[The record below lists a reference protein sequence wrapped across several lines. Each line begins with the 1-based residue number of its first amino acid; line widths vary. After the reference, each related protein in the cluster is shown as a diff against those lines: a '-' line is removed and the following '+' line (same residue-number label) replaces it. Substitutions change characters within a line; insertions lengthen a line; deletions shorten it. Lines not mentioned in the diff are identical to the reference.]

1 MGFYKKTVLLTNQA
15 NYEKG
20 MAILTIEQNGSGV
33 FGCIKA
39 FDIPKTGNLV
49 LGITVDSK
57 SAIKQNVIF
66 ANGNVFNFKLPTD
79 FNINGKIGCV
89 LVDLS
94 HNEVNAL
101 VWGTNGSS
109 AEYKKDIINVFN
121 NDVRVST
128 YNQSNNQSNLEK
140 GDVQQSE
147 KEENKSAQ
155 DIDPKLFEDDNIEEI
170 IDKEMGEN
178 NDFFGLISD
187 QIDDLFSK
195 FPSEERLVE
204 IVPNSRWIKVDYDG
218 DGREY
223 VLGLIYDQDEVKYI
237 CYGVPS
243 DKDTSPP
250 SELESYS
257 QWLEADNGGYWVMY
271 QDAKTGENVI
281 VDDMKMIN

>member
-1 MGFYKKTVLLTNQA
+1 MLTNQA

-20 MAILTIEQNGSGV
+20 MAILTIEQSGSGV
-33 FGCIKA
+33 FGSIKT

-101 VWGTNGSS
+101 VWGTNGNS

-121 NDVRVST
+121 NDIKVST
-128 YNQSNNQSNLEK
+128 YSEPKLAEK
-140 GDVQQSE
+140 DIPQA
-147 KEENKSAQ
+147 KMEENKPTQ
-155 DIDPKLFEDDNIEEI
+155 DIDPKLFEDDENIEEI

-178 NDFFGLISD
+178 DDFYGLISD
-187 QIDDLFSK
+187 QIDDLFNK

-218 DGREY
+218 DGKQY
-223 VLGLIYDQDEVKYI
+223 VLGLVYDQNEVKYI

-243 DKDTSPP
+243 DKDNAPP
-250 SELESYS
+250 SVLESYS
-257 QWLEADNGGYWVMY
+257 QWLETDDGGYWVMF

-281 VDDMKMIN
+281 VDDVKMIN

>member
-20 MAILTIEQNGSGV
+20 MAILTIEQSGSGV
-33 FGCIKA
+33 FGSIKT

-101 VWGTNGSS
+101 VWGTNGNS

-121 NDVRVST
+121 NDIKVST
-128 YNQSNNQSNLEK
+128 YSEPKLAEK
-140 GDVQQSE
+140 DIPQA
-147 KEENKSAQ
+147 KMEENKPTQ
-155 DIDPKLFEDDNIEEI
+155 DIDPKLFEDDENIEEI

-178 NDFFGLISD
+178 DDFYGLISD
-187 QIDDLFSK
+187 QIDDLFNK

-218 DGREY
+218 DGKQY
-223 VLGLIYDQDEVKYI
+223 VLGLVYDQNEVKYI

-243 DKDTSPP
+243 DKDNAPP
-250 SELESYS
+250 SVLESYS
-257 QWLEADNGGYWVMY
+257 QWLETDDGGYWVMF

-281 VDDMKMIN
+281 VDDVKMIN

>member
-20 MAILTIEQNGSGV
+20 MAILTIEQSGSGV
-33 FGCIKA
+33 FGSIKT

-101 VWGTNGSS
+101 VWGTNGNS

-121 NDVRVST
+121 NDIKVST
-128 YNQSNNQSNLEK
+128 YSEPKLAEK
-140 GDVQQSE
+140 DIPQA
-147 KEENKSAQ
+147 KMEENKPTQ
-155 DIDPKLFEDDNIEEI
+155 DIDPKLFEDDENIEEI

-178 NDFFGLISD
+178 DDFYGLISD
-187 QIDDLFSK
+187 QIDDLFNK

-218 DGREY
+218 DGKQY
-223 VLGLIYDQDEVKYI
+223 VLGLVYDQNEVKYI

-243 DKDTSPP
+243 DKDNAPP
-250 SELESYS
+250 SVLESYS
-257 QWLEADNGGYWVMY
+257 QWLETDDGGYWVMFQY
-271 QDAKTGENVI
+271 AKTGENVI
-281 VDDMKMIN
+281 VDDVKMIN

>member
-15 NYEKG
+15 SYEKG

-33 FGCIKA
+33 LGSIKA
-39 FDIPKTGNLV
+39 FDIPKTGNLA
-49 LGITVDSK
+49 LGITVDLK

-94 HNEVNAL
+94 RNEVNAL

-121 NDVRVST
+121 NDIKVST
-128 YNQSNNQSNLEK
+128 Y
-140 GDVQQSE
+140 SE
-147 KEENKSAQ
+147 PKLAGKDISQAKMEEESTQ
-155 DIDPKLFEDDNIEEI
+155 DIDPKLFEDDENIEEI
-170 IDKEMGEN
+170 IDREMDGES
-178 NDFFGLISD
+178 DFYEIISD
-187 QIDDLFSK
+187 QIDDLFNK

-218 DGREY
+218 DGKQY
-223 VLGLIYDQDEVKYI
+223 VLGLIYDKDEVKYI

-243 DKDTSPP
+243 DKDNAPP
-250 SELESYS
+250 SVLESYS
-257 QWLEADNGGYWVMY
+257 QWLEIDDGGYWVMY

-281 VDDMKMIN
+281 VDDVKMIN